1 MHTSVSRRL
10 IGGSVALVATI
21 FILPTAL
28 FEVFTGTTEGATIA
42 LLVLGAAL
50 LLGGLFLV
58 VTGLRLRS
66 HDLNTARS
74 YDTRQAT
81 TQDDDRPIDSHS
93 MPTAAR
99 QGQIG
104 GPL

>member
-1 MHTSVSRRL
+1 MHSTGTWRL
-10 IGGSVALVATI
+10 VAGGIALVATI
-21 FILPTAL
+21 FVLPTAL
-28 FEVFTGTTEGATIA
+28 FEVFNGTAEGGTIA
-42 LLVLGAAL
+42 LFSVGAVL
-50 LLGGLFLV
+50 LLGGLSLV
-58 VTGLRLRS
+58 ITGLRMRS
-66 HDLNTARS
+66 RDLNTARS

>member
-1 MHTSVSRRL
+1 MHSTGTWRL
-10 IGGSVALVATI
+10 VAGGIALVATV
-21 FILPTAL
+21 FVLPTAL
-28 FEVFTGTTEGATIA
+28 FEVFNGTAEGATIA
-42 LLVLGAAL
+42 LFTVGVVL

-58 VTGLRLRS
+58 ITGLRMRS
-66 HDLNTARS
+66 RDLNTARS
-74 YDTRQAT
+74 YDTRQAA

>member
-1 MHTSVSRRL
+1 MNTSGTGRL
-10 IGGSVALVATI
+10 IAGGIALVATI
-21 FILPTAL
+21 FVLPTAL
-28 FEVFTGTTEGATIA
+28 FEVFNGTADGATISPFTVGA
-42 LLVLGAAL
+42 LL

-58 VTGLRLRS
+58 ITGLRMRS
-66 HDLNTARS
+66 RDLNTARS

>member
-1 MHTSVSRRL
+1 MHTKGTRRL
-10 IGGSVALVATI
+10 IGGGIALVATI
-21 FILPTAL
+21 FILPTPL
-28 FEVFTGTTEGATIA
+28 FEVFNGTTEGLTMV
-42 LLVLGAAL
+42 LFVLGAAL
-50 LLGGLFLV
+50 LLGGLVLV

-66 HDLNTARS
+66 RDLHTPRN
-74 YDTRQAT
+74 YDTRQPT
-81 TQDDDRPIDSHS
+81 SQDDDRPIDSHS